1 MYLCHESAV
10 AHVVGQLVGGSLIVI
25 AGILAIVF
33 RRWSMD
39 VRLRWYD
46 EHTPKFRPNRTVETV
61 GYIFGCLV
69 AVAFGVILI
78 VAVLS

>member
-1 MYLCHESAV
+1 
-10 AHVVGQLVGGSLIVI
+10 VI

-46 EHTPKFRPNRTVETV
+46 EHMPKLRPNRSIETI
-61 GYIFGCLV
+61 GYIFGSLV
-69 AVAFGVILI
+69 AIAFGILFI
-78 VAVLS
+78 VLALN